1 MNMRYGLARPY
12 AILHTYVEGSVLRLA
27 YGATFCLLIRKVN
40 LGQHSLH
47 LLNGRE
53 EIRDFGGVQICEP
66 WNHAVRDNKH
76 VTWEERLDVDQAIGV
91 WGVVEDLKSDIR
103 DLYIVL
109 KEQRANTWVVI
120 S

>member
-1 MNMRYGLARPY
+1 
-12 AILHTYVEGSVLRLA
+12 
-27 YGATFCLLIRKVN
+27 
-40 LGQHSLH
+40 
-47 LLNGRE
+47 
-53 EIRDFGGVQICEP
+53 
-66 WNHAVRDNKH
+66 